1 LIIEACEVSKD
12 IVSFGSRAHAF
23 HEYLQDDLKN
33 EEGFYVGIVFP
44 FGIKVSNM
52 T

>member
-1 LIIEACEVSKD
+1 V
-12 IVSFGSRAHAF
+12 F

-33 EEGFYVGIVFP
+33 EQGFYTDVFIP

-52 T
+52 TKAKRREEYFPSPTRIK